1 MPATLDLA
9 AASGMDL
16 ARTADVMSNIMQG
29 YGLATE
35 EAARAADVLTKAF
48 TSSNTD
54 LGQLAEAMKYAG
66 PVAAG
71 MGVEF
76 EEAAAAIGRRGN
88 AGIQG
93 SMAGAGLR
101 HALTELAERTGERG
115 RT

>member
-29 YGLATE
+29 YGLAAE
-35 EAARAADVLTKAF
+35 VAARASDVLTKAF
-48 TSSNTD
+48 TSLNTD

-66 PVAAG
+66 PVAGG

-76 EEAAAAIGRRGN
+76 EEAAAAIGLMCFAGVQGWMEGSVIRRSC
-88 AGIQG
+88 I
-93 SMAGAGLR
+93 R
-101 HALTELAERTGERG
+101 HS
-115 RT
+115 